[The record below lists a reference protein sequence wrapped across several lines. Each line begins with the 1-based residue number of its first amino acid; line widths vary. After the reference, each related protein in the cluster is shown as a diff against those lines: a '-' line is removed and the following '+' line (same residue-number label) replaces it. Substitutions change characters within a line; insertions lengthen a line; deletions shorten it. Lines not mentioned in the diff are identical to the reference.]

1 MKIKFGASMYKSGE
15 VLNEVN
21 VSRFKMKITRIEAGK
36 ESKKNSE
43 DEL

>member
-1 MKIKFGASMYKSGE
+1 MYKSGE